1 MHPAWGG
8 GRPRR
13 RCCTRRSGGPPRTPR
28 LRRRSTPPSP
38 TQHQEDQ
45 SSRNRQRL
53 VVLTHRLRV
62 GYELRVARARRE
74 GCRAAR
80 GGGVDC
86 VLHAD
91 HREEVAAGRLH
102 REEYLHTPEPTTVV
116 QSRGCLRV
124 AGTYVRAGDAAGG
137 GEAGDA
143 RRGRLVAAGFVDQ
156 LRVHGELRVGAARK
170 RLAVWLRRRRW
181 WW

>member
-1 MHPAWGG
+1 MGRRTSAQALLHAAV
-8 GRPRR
+8 GRPATHAAASSLQHAAVTYSYA
-13 RCCTRRSGGPPRTPR
+13 TRSA
-28 LRRRSTPPSP
+28 
-38 TQHQEDQ
+38 Q
-45 SSRNRQRL
+45 RQPQWEGL
-53 VVLTHRLRV
+53 VLAHRLGV
-62 GYELRVARARRE
+62 GYEFWVARARRE

-116 QSRGCLRV
+116 QSLGCLHV
-124 AGTYVRAGDAAGG
+124 AGTHVRAGDAAGG

-156 LRVHGELRVGAARK
+156 LRVHGELRVGATRK
-170 RLAVWLRRRRW
+170 RLAVWLRW
-181 WW
+181 WWWR